1 MLVAKQRAHHL
12 GLLHQ
17 LFPGMF
23 PVFIHFFWNS
33 QLDLCAEIPADFLRR
48 VRESCNVEQVM
59 HTYKPRSKENKK
71 VSNSQSRSCP
81 RFRSR
86 SPSHCLCLQAPFQ
99 REQESIQLSIS
110 LLPALSLLLCLSL
123 SLLINNH
130 SLRQEYAVISVLAR
144 LDVVLQEDSLVMLFV
159 DHNTKRAVAK
169 CSRAG
174 CDRGAQ
180 RLKIRGNTQSYCSL
194 TCHHVNGVWDFLSN
208 GEYSKFVIS
217 ECSHQQLRCILL
229 CNMMLCRHEQRA
241 LLGS

>member
-1 MLVAKQRAHHL
+1 VQRYLQNFCCESENLATL
-12 GLLHQ
+12 SKLCI
-17 LFPGMF
+17 PTS
-23 PVFIHFFWNS
+23 PVPKRTTKYPA
-33 QLDLCAEIPADFLRR
+33 LDLALARAFAL
-48 VRESCNVEQVM
+48 
-59 HTYKPRSKENKK
+59 
-71 VSNSQSRSCP
+71 
-81 RFRSR
+81 
-86 SPSHCLCLQAPFQ
+86 A
-99 REQESIQLSIS
+99 
-110 LLPALSLLLCLSL
+110 LPLTA

-180 RLKIRGNTQSYCSL
+180 RLKIRANTQSYCSL
-194 TCHHVNGVWDFLSN
+194 TCHHVDGVWDFLSN
-208 GEYSKFVIS
+208 GQYSKFVIS

-241 LLGS
+241 LLSS

>member
-1 MLVAKQRAHHL
+1 
-12 GLLHQ
+12 
-17 LFPGMF
+17 
-23 PVFIHFFWNS
+23 
-33 QLDLCAEIPADFLRR
+33 
-48 VRESCNVEQVM
+48 
-59 HTYKPRSKENKK
+59 
-71 VSNSQSRSCP
+71 
-81 RFRSR
+81 
-86 SPSHCLCLQAPFQ
+86 
-99 REQESIQLSIS
+99 
-110 LLPALSLLLCLSL
+110 LPALSLLLCLSL